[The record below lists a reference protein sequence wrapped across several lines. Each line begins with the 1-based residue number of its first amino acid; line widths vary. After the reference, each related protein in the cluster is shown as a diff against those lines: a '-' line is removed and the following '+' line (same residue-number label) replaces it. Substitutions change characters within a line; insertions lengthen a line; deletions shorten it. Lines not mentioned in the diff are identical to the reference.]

1 LTGINNVGFKK
12 QTWFRVLSMTFIQ
25 PPLSTSY

>member
-1 LTGINNVGFKK
+1 VGFKK